1 MSWHD
6 RTINHWH
13 CFLEAWYLV
22 SSCVCCLLFDIK
34 ADLWEGKK
42 GGMAALLPSNSL
54 PTQGCKSLWKFYATE
69 INLQPADPPPH
80 AWKCGT
86 DGAVLSV
93 GITYWG
99 EWLCTRT
106 LSVFKPTHWRLMGRV
121 GRKEHG
127 EALWYPSL
135 GLGPVLGRE
144 AQIERFSSDQRQE
157 LLENHSGNGFP
168 STSRKALSGAEK

>member
-22 SSCVCCLLFDIK
+22 SSCVCSLLFDIK

-99 EWLCTRT
+99 DWLCTRT
-106 LSVFKPTHWRLMGRV
+106 LSVFNPLTGGSWGEWVEKSMEKHYDIPVSGWGLSWAGKHRLRGFLLTRDKNFWRTTVEMDFVAPL
-121 GRKEHG
+121 
-127 EALWYPSL
+127 
-135 GLGPVLGRE
+135 
-144 AQIERFSSDQRQE
+144 ER
-157 LLENHSGNGFP
+157 P
-168 STSRKALSGAEK
+168 